1 MTKSPAS
8 AKSIRKLRCA
18 VYTRKSTEEG
28 LEMEFNSLDAQ
39 REACEAYIASQ
50 KPEGWLLIPESY
62 DDGGFSGGTLDRP
75 ALKRLLADIEDG
87 RIDVVVV
94 YKIDRLSRSLMDFAK
109 LVEVFDRGGVTFVS
123 VTQSF
128 NTTTSMGRLTLNIL
142 LSFAQFE
149 REVIGERIRDK
160 IAASRKRGMW
170 MGGFVP
176 LGYEV
181 RDRKLVIN
189 DAEAATVR
197 MIFERFV
204 EVGSA
209 TALARALAAEG
220 VRTRRGRLVDKGFLY
235 KLLNNRV
242 YIGDA
247 VHKGTAYPG
256 EHEAIITRALW
267 DKVHGILRESPRV
280 RAGRT
285 RAATPAL
292 LKGLIFGPT
301 GCAMTPTHTRRGD
314 KLYRYYVSQSVLK
327 RGADA
332 CPVGRVPAAEIEGA
346 VVDQLRGLLRAPEVI
361 VGTWRSARP
370 EIDGLSEAEVRE
382 ALEGLDPLWDELFP
396 AEQARIVQLLVE
408 RVDVGQ
414 EGVDIRLRVD
424 GLARLVHEL
433 GGMADDPRRAA

>member
-50 KPEGWLLIPESY
+50 KPEGWLLYPESY

-181 RDRKLVIN
+181 RNRKLVIN
-189 DAEAATVR
+189 DAEAAMVR

-242 YIGDA
+242 YIGGA

-256 EHEAIITRALW
+256 EHDAIITRALW
-267 DKVHGILRESPRV
+267 DKVHGILRESPRM

-346 VVDQLRGLLRAPEVI
+346 VVDQLRGLLGTPEVI
-361 VGTWRSARP
+361 VGTWRSARR

-396 AEQARIVQLLVE
+396 AEQARVVQLLVE

-414 EGVDIRLRVD
+414 GGVDIRLRVD